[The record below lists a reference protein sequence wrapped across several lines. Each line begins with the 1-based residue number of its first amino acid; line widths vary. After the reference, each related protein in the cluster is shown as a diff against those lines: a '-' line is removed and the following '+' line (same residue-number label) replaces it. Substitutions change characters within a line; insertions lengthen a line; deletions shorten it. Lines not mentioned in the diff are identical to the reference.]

1 MARVLAYKA
10 TDDAALAS
18 ARELLRRAAEA
29 EVGGPAPCRAFAD
42 RVQLEAGD
50 GGDLARAHA
59 LAREAMERFRGVEA
73 AAGCVA
79 RLTQVVHALAAFPGE
94 GSERAT
100 LRRMTLYGKDAEAP
114 VGVRLVLE
122 LDRPAMPES
131 IDRPAQGTTPRRH
144 RLALEGV
151 GVAADVAPA
160 VEVGAAG
167 LVAYRVVELPGGT
180 ARVELDLEPEAIVR
194 RFTLDAPPRAV
205 VEVALPHAQRQA
217 GAVVRRV
224 VLDPGHGGDEWGASN
239 GGVRESHLAF
249 DIARRTAHSLRA
261 RLPGMEVLLTRTD
274 DVVVSLEAR
283 TAMANAAGAD
293 LFVSIHL
300 NDSEVAIAHG
310 GVTTFVLDTTEDAQA
325 LRLAARENGTTT
337 AEVTGMTRLLA
348 ELQRE
353 DQVLASRRLADRV
366 QQALLSRG
374 RAVLP
379 ELADR
384 GVRSALFAVLVGA
397 RMPAVL
403 VEASFLTDPD
413 ELRAL
418 RTSRYRQALAEGI
431 AEGIVHYVHGE

>member
-1 MARVLAYKA
+1 
-10 TDDAALAS
+10 
-18 ARELLRRAAEA
+18 
-29 EVGGPAPCRAFAD
+29 
-42 RVQLEAGD
+42 
-50 GGDLARAHA
+50 
-59 LAREAMERFRGVEA
+59 
-73 AAGCVA
+73 
-79 RLTQVVHALAAFPGE
+79 
-94 GSERAT
+94 
-100 LRRMTLYGKDAEAP
+100 
-114 VGVRLVLE
+114 
-122 LDRPAMPES
+122 
-131 IDRPAQGTTPRRH
+131 
-144 RLALEGV
+144 
-151 GVAADVAPA
+151 
-160 VEVGAAG
+160 
-167 LVAYRVVELPGGT
+167 
-180 ARVELDLEPEAIVR
+180 
-194 RFTLDAPPRAV
+194 
-205 VEVALPHAQRQA
+205 
-217 GAVVRRV
+217 
-224 VLDPGHGGDEWGASN
+224 
-239 GGVRESHLAF
+239 
-249 DIARRTAHSLRA
+249 
-261 RLPGMEVLLTRTD
+261 MEVLLTRTD

-431 AEGIVHYVHGE
+431 AEGIVHYVHRE